1 MKRIF
6 VKGGVIYLFLSA
18 IQPTYA
24 TDLDTLRV
32 MDIDEVRVIAQPKLW
47 GRLREQSVAA
57 TGMSDID
64 LQNTHSTSLKE
75 LSGYVPN
82 FFMPDYGSHLTGAV
96 YIRGVGSRI
105 NSPAVGLYVDHAP
118 MVEKSGYDLDLLDIE
133 RVDVLRGPQG
143 TLYGSNTMGGLVCLY
158 TKNPLTYQGTDVHF
172 SGSNKDNKG
181 RVEFSHHQRWND
193 RWGFSF
199 GGFYENKRGMYRNT
213 YRNNRQDRSESAG
226 GKLRVVGMLTPQLM
240 TDLNLRYQY
249 TDESAYPYYYAGVA
263 KASTTED
270 MDSLKGHI
278 NNNRYSG
285 YRRNLFTGSLRF
297 VYETDKGV
305 FTSITGYQH
314 LTDKMQFDQDCL
326 PGDYF
331 TLTDRQRSNTLTEEL
346 VWKHRDTRHWLGST
360 GLFFSRQWLHTNAPV
375 YFESDGVAMLESTV
389 NSNLSS
395 VIPASVASMMNM
407 NFTFNDT
414 QLAVPG
420 SFDTPTTDYA
430 IFHQSTFKD
439 VLTRGLSF
447 TVGLRAE
454 LQRLSIRYNTGCDV
468 ASRLSM
474 TMSSMHATIPV
485 DANSSV
491 WYTGDIHKNYTQLL
505 PKLAVQYDLTPRTN
519 LYATVSKGYRSGG
532 YNIQMFSDIISYALR
547 QQMMSDIKAAYPDA
561 VDKFAAENPAMPA
574 RVVSMIKG
582 MGENIPDGETLSTDV
597 SSVITYKPEYSW
609 NYEVGAHFAHPNHRL
624 QGDIALFYMDI
635 ENQQVAKF
643 AGNTGYGRA
652 MANAGRGESYGVE
665 LSGQWVIP
673 ALYSTLTASYGYT
686 HATFREYTDSVSVTD
701 SEGTHTEEISYKGK
715 RTPFV
720 PEHTASIGWEFSR
733 PLERGC
739 VTRIFCGANATGAGK
754 VYWTELNDWGQN
766 FYITLGAHAGVEW
779 KHVATVELWGKNL
792 TNSHYDTF
800 GFESSI
806 TGTTRRFA
814 QYGKPLQVGVDVKF
828 SF

>member
-1 MKRIF
+1 MA
-6 VKGGVIYLFLSA
+6 LFLSV
-18 IQPTYA
+18 IQSVHA
-24 TDLDTLRV
+24 TDADTLRV
-32 MDIDEVRVIAQPKLW
+32 MDIDEVRVVAQPKQW
-47 GRLREQSVAA
+47 GRLRKQSVAA
-57 TGMSDID
+57 TAMSDVE
-64 LQNTHSTSLKE
+64 LQNTHTTSLKE

-118 MVEKSGYDLDLLDIE
+118 MVEKSAYDLDLLDVE

-143 TLYGSNTMGGLVCLY
+143 TLYGSNTMGGLICLY
-158 TKNPLTYQGTDVHF
+158 TKNPLSYQGTDVQL

-181 RVEFSHHQRWND
+181 RVEFVHHQRWND
-193 RWGFSF
+193 RWGFSL

-213 YRNNRQDRSESAG
+213 YRNAWQDQGQSAG
-226 GKLRVVGMLTPQLM
+226 GKLRVVGMLTSHLM
-240 TDLNLRYQY
+240 ADLNLRYQY
-249 TDESAYPYYYAGVA
+249 TNEDAYPYYYAGVA
-263 KASTTED
+263 GTTAAESL
-270 MDSLKGHI
+270 DSLKERI
-278 NNNRYSG
+278 SNNRNSG
-285 YRRNLFTGSLRF
+285 YRRNLFTGALRF
-297 VYETDKGV
+297 VYEGDWGV
-305 FTSITGYQH
+305 LTSITGYQH
-314 LTDKMQFDQDCL
+314 LTDRMQFDQDCL

-331 TLTDRQRSNTLTEEL
+331 TLTDRQHSNTVTEEL
-346 VWKHRDTRHWLGST
+346 VWKNKDTRKWMGST
-360 GLFFSRQWLHTNAPV
+360 GLFFSKQWLHTNAPV
-375 YFESDGVAMLESTV
+375 YFESDGVAMLEQTI
-389 NSNLSS
+389 NQNFTS
-395 VIPASVASMMNM
+395 VIPASMANTLSM
-407 NFTFNDT
+407 NFAFADRS
-414 QLAVPG
+414 LPVPG

-439 VLTRGLSF
+439 VLTHGLSV

-454 LQRLSIRYNTGCDV
+454 LQRLAIRYNTGCDV
-468 ASRLSM
+468 ASRTAM
-474 TMSSMHATIPV
+474 TMNSMHATINV
-485 DANSSV
+485 DANSNV
-491 WYTGDIHKNYTQLL
+491 WYRGSTHKDYTQLL
-505 PKLAVQYDLTPRTN
+505 PKLAIQYDITPRTN

-547 QQMMSDIKAAYPDA
+547 QQMLTDIKAAYPDA

-574 RVVSMIKG
+574 RVVSMIKA
-582 MGENIPDGETLSTDV
+582 MGDNIPEGKTLYSDV
-597 SSVITYKPEYSW
+597 SSVISYKPEYSW
-609 NYEVGAHFAHPNHRL
+609 NFEVGAHFAHPNRRL

-643 AGNTGYGRA
+643 AGNTGYGRT

-673 ALYSTLTASYGYT
+673 ALYTTLTAGYGYT

-701 SEGTHTEEISYKGK
+701 ESGTHTREVSYKRK

-720 PEHTASIGWEFSR
+720 PQHTVSVGLEFSR
-733 PLERGC
+733 PLQHTLF
-739 VTRIFCGANATGAGK
+739 TRAFCGVNATGAGK
-754 VYWTELNDWGQN
+754 VYWTEANDWGQD
-766 FYITLGAHAGVEW
+766 FYVTLGAHAGMEL
-779 KHVATVELWGKNL
+779 KHVVTVELWGKNL

-814 QYGKPLQVGVDVKF
+814 QYGKPLQVGVDIKF

>member
-1 MKRIF
+1 MCLCF
-6 VKGGVIYLFLSA
+6 SVV
-18 IQPTYA
+18 QQTYA
-24 TDLDTLRV
+24 TDADTLRI
-32 MDIDEVRVIAQPKLW
+32 MDIDEVRVVAQPKQW
-47 GRLREQSVAA
+47 RRLREQSVAA

-105 NSPAVGLYVDHAP
+105 NSPAVGLYIDHAP

-158 TKNPLTYQGTDVHF
+158 TKNPLTYQGTDVRF
-172 SGSNKDNKG
+172 SASNKDNKE
-181 RVEFSHHQRWND
+181 RAEFSHHQRLND
-193 RWGFSF
+193 RWGLSL

-213 YRNNRQDRSESAG
+213 YRNAWQDRSESAG
-226 GKLRVVGMLTPQLM
+226 GKLRLVGMLASHLM

-263 KASTTED
+263 GTSTVED
-270 MDSLKGHI
+270 MDSLKGRI
-278 NNNRYSG
+278 NNNRNSG

-297 VYETDKGV
+297 VYETDKGTL
-305 FTSITGYQH
+305 TSITGYQH

-346 VWKHRDTRHWLGST
+346 VWKNRDTRHWLGST
-360 GLFFSRQWLHTNAPV
+360 GLFFSKQWLHTNAPV
-375 YFESDGVAMLESTV
+375 YFESDGVAMLEGTV

-395 VIPASVASMMNM
+395 VIPASVASMMTM
-407 NFTFNDT
+407 NFSFSDT
-414 QLAVPG
+414 QLPVVG

-439 VLTRGLSF
+439 VLTHGLSF

-468 ASRLSM
+468 ASRTSM
-474 TMSSMHATIPV
+474 TMNSMHATIPV

-491 WYTGDIHKNYTQLL
+491 WYVGDIHKNYTQLL
-505 PKLAVQYDLTPRTN
+505 PKLAVQYDITPRTN

-547 QQMMSDIKAAYPDA
+547 QQMMGDIKAAYPDA
-561 VDKFAAENPAMPA
+561 VDKFAAENPAMPD

-582 MGENIPDGETLSTDV
+582 MGDNIPDGKTLSHDV
-597 SSVITYKPEYSW
+597 SSVISYKPEYSW
-609 NYEVGAHFAHPNHRL
+609 NYEVGAHFAHANHRL

-643 AGNTGYGRA
+643 AGNTGYGRT

-665 LSGQWVIP
+665 LSGQWMIP
-673 ALYSTLTASYGYT
+673 ALYTTLNANYGYT

-701 SEGTHTEEISYKGK
+701 ANGTHTEEVSYKGK

-720 PEHTASIGWEFSR
+720 PQHTASIGLEFSY
-733 PLERGC
+733 PLQKSC
-739 VTRIFCGANATGAGK
+739 ITRLFCGANATGAGK
-754 VYWTELNDWGQN
+754 VYWTEANDWGQD
-766 FYITLGAHAGVEW
+766 FYITLGAHAGVEI
-779 KHVATVELWGKNL
+779 KHITTVELWGKNL
-792 TNSHYDTF
+792 TNSHYDAF